1 MACTLSI
8 NSLRLVNTCMAK
20 TPPLVFEHLQDD
32 LNYAFLTLI
41 EYKRI
46 KYLTVVENVLND
58 EIHAY
63 VLDNLAA
70 EGLDQQWFLSV
81 ATRWFYAASERYPL
95 SFEFTKFGQGDV
107 VKKVLKTFNIN
118 STSRVIGKLFVYDTS
133 AKPKVKRRKVQQHV
147 EVESVKF
154 KA

>member
-1 MACTLSI
+1 
-8 NSLRLVNTCMAK
+8 MAK
-20 TPPLVFEHLQDD
+20 TPPLVFETIQND
-32 LNYAFLTLI
+32 LNYQFLTLI
-41 EYKRI
+41 EYKRV
-46 KYLTVVENVLND
+46 KYLTVVENVLNN

-81 ATRWFYAASERYPL
+81 ATRWFYAASDRYPL
-95 SFEFTKFGQGDV
+95 SFEFTKFGRGDA

-118 STSRVIGKLFVYDTS
+118 STSRVIGKLFVYETS
-133 AKPKVKRRKVQQHV
+133 AKPKIKRRKVQQYV
-147 EVESVKF
+147 EVASIKL